1 MCTGPAG
8 LDAASGVD
16 GVTVYHAGTAA
27 GAEGTVTSGGRVLAV
42 TGQAGCLKDA
52 VAKAYEGVGRRKRRR
67 EKAREDDLAAAAS
80 KGSMAALRRRE
91 ENLCFLARY
100 CNKAKLLTSECT
112 SCLLFFFN

>member
-52 VAKAYEGVGRRKRRR
+52 VGKAYEGVAKISF
-67 EKAREDDLAAAAS
+67 AEDGAQFRTDIAYQ
-80 KGSMAALRRRE
+80 ALP
-91 ENLCFLARY
+91 
-100 CNKAKLLTSECT
+100 SI
-112 SCLLFFFN
+112 